1 MPGAG
6 MYGLKSPPPPGQIS
20 GPFVPIPHIMLRT
33 CKFTK
38 TQITVHMGTN
48 GAPPQKK
55 NQKVIYNIYINTF
68 QGD

>member
-6 MYGLKSPPPPGQIS
+6 MYELKPPPPGQIS

-48 GAPPQKK
+48 GAPPPKK
-55 NQKVIYNIYINTF
+55 IKK
-68 QGD
+68 